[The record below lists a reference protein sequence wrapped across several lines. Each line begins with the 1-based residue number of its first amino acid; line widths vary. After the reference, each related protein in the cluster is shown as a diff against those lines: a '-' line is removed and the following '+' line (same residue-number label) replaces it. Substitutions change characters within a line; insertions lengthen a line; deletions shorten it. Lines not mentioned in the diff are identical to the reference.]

1 MEGMAMTSAAS
12 KSCCALSGVLKSLSL
27 EIPARV
33 QMGVTPCNTKF
44 DFLPPALIT
53 SLPHLPPSSMATSDQ
68 KRRAILA
75 RLPHFELTRI
85 LDDDPGSKS
94 AILLGTLPSVVEGGT
109 LPSAVES
116 DLLPA
121 AVDGETTPSTETVR
135 QPAIITLSKT
145 HIPSSVLSEGQP
157 LFAPAAGEAIS
168 PALAS
173 IDIGTLLVEESTDIV
188 SLLLSVIIM
197 SASPFENSIHG
208 CSPPSPMT
216 MRDRT
221 NIAM

>member
-1 MEGMAMTSAAS
+1 MTSAAS

-94 AILLGTLPSVVEGGT
+94 AILLGTLPSVVEGET
-109 LPSAVES
+109 LPSAV
-116 DLLPA
+116 
-121 AVDGETTPSTETVR
+121 DGEADR

-145 HIPSSVLSEGQP
+145 HIPSGVLSDGQP
-157 LFAPAAGEAIS
+157 LFGRGQGDPDLHAPASGKPTSSAPASVDIS
-168 PALAS
+168 
-173 IDIGTLLVEESTDIV
+173 TLLVEESTDIV
-188 SLLLSVIIM
+188 STATRIGLQLMFLGIVYMDVCLL
-197 SASPFENSIHG
+197 
-208 CSPPSPMT
+208 
-216 MRDRT
+216 RR
-221 NIAM
+221 